1 MNRKI
6 MLLGKAGQI
15 GGDLSPLLQRLGTVA
30 SFGRAELNLEKP
42 EAIRQAIR
50 AVQPDV
56 IVNAAAYTAVDKAES
71 EESLARAINARAP
84 ATIAQEAKQTGAL
97 LVHYSTDYVFDG
109 AKRSPYLEDDP
120 TNPRS
125 VYGRTKLEGE
135 LAIRES
141 GVSHLILRT
150 AWVYAREG
158 RNFLRTILRLAAER
172 DELKVVSDQIGAPT
186 WSHEIAAATLEVLSQ
201 ILRGSAGTALRSDH
215 LGTFHVT
222 AAGQASWF
230 DFARAILEEAKGVS
244 QDASW
249 YLSATSGRPLLARR
263 LVPISTSEY
272 PVQAARPAYSVLSN
286 ARLAD
291 TFGVRLPD
299 WRSSLQDL
307 FSTE

>member
-30 SFGRAELNLEKP
+30 FFGRAELNLEKP

-71 EESLARAINARAP
+71 EESLARAINAQAP
-84 ATIAQEAKQTGAL
+84 ATIAQEAKKAGAL

-141 GVSHLILRT
+141 GVFHLILRT

-158 RNFLRTILRLAAER
+158 RNFLRTILRLAAEK

-186 WSHEIAAATLEVLSQ
+186 WSREIAAATLEVLSQ
-201 ILRGSAGTALRSDH
+201 ILRGSAGMALRSDH

-244 QDASW
+244 QKASW
-249 YLSATSGRPLLARR
+249 YSSATSGRPLMLRR

-286 ARLAD
+286 ARLAE
-291 TFGVRLPD
+291 TFGIRLPD
-299 WRSSLQDL
+299 WRSSLHHL
-307 FSTE
+307 FSPE